1 MTAEKVANKPLS
13 DEALDAVS
21 GGIKND
27 PQTTATKLLELAPQI
42 SATKALGEVAE
53 FYVPQ

>member
-1 MTAEKVANKPLS
+1 MNTKPIETTALS
-13 DEALDAVS
+13 DDTLEAVS

-27 PQTTATKLLELAPQI
+27 PQTTATKLIELAPQI
-42 SATKALGEVAE
+42 NATKALGEVAE

>member
-1 MTAEKVANKPLS
+1 MATEKADNKPLS

-27 PQTTATKLLELAPQI
+27 PLTTHTKLIENAPQI
-42 SATKALGEVAE
+42 NATKALGEVAE

>member
-1 MTAEKVANKPLS
+1 MNIKPGETTALS

-27 PQTTATKLLELAPQI
+27 PRTTATKLIELAPEI
-42 SATKALGEVAE
+42 NATKALGAVAE